1 MKKFNL
7 FFRTALCG
15 FICLLVANLAHAQ
28 QLSDQIHIHWRPAQ
42 TYAVDNQYSLQLILK
57 NNSNQVANLQNFDLW
72 FNSIFPIVDEKHT
85 GYELTDENG
94 NLFKVKFLQN
104 QTLQPQ
110 DSIVIDFKS
119 KYKMANASSIVNG
132 FYFQNAKNPNQYFPV
147 KNFHFVPI
155 TVPPVEN
162 KQFLAAVYDRNAEI
176 KQASSLLLLP
186 TPASLRKG
194 KGQLE
199 ISQQITYSIDPSFPD
214 ALQSL
219 QDFVFN
225 QPGFSFAPAEKG
237 KATIQIIKNAQ
248 LEKEAYSLDIS
259 QKAITIEASTDAGV
273 FYALQSINSLI
284 KVADQKADPSKI
296 ILPAVKI
303 DDKPRFG
310 YRGLMLDIARN
321 FKDTK
326 TIKKYID
333 IMAMYKLNTLHLH
346 FIDDEGWRIEIPSL
360 PELTEIGANRSPSFA
375 DGKSIQPAYG
385 SGGVS
390 SEKAFLSQADFIDL
404 LQYAQ
409 KRHIEIIPEIETPGH
424 ARASIKAMETRYNRL
439 MELGKPKEANQYLL
453 HDFEDQ
459 SIYNS
464 AQNWDDNV
472 MNVAL
477 PSVYTF
483 ISTVI
488 DDLKAMYVKA
498 GLTMKT
504 VSIGGDEVPNGV
516 WEKSPKIKQLMDSL
530 NFSSVNQVW
539 PYYVAKVYDLAN
551 KKGVNIAG
559 WEEIGMVN
567 QGNGMVVNKELASTT
582 MQLDVWNNVVGGGQE
597 DLAYRLANAG
607 YKTVFISSSNFYF
620 DMAWNNR
627 FDEPG
632 LVWASLIDLYQAY
645 SFLPESFFANINL
658 YAKGKAFDK
667 KHFNSSIRL
676 NEKGR
681 SNLIGVKGGLWSETI
696 LDEQRM
702 DYMAFPRFFA
712 LAERAWSPVR
722 SWESEVSFSKAK
734 IDKEY
739 GEFINRVGQEELP
752 KLDLGFE
759 GINYRL
765 PGIGVKLINSKLCAN
780 LEYPGFDIYY
790 STDGS
795 TPTKSSS
802 KYSEPIVYDP
812 STTYTFLVIHE
823 NGRAGNAQVY
833 SN

>member
-1 MKKFNL
+1 MKKFKL
-7 FFRTALCG
+7 FFRTVLCV
-15 FICLLVANLAHAQ
+15 FIGLFMVNLAQAQ
-28 QLSDQIHIHWRPAQ
+28 QLSDQIQIHWKPAKA
-42 TYAVDNQYSLQLILK
+42 YGLDNQYPLQLILK
-57 NNSNQVANLQNFDLW
+57 NNSSQVANFQNFDLW

-110 DSIVIDFKS
+110 DSIVVEFKS

-132 FYFQNAKNPNQYFPV
+132 FYFQNTNNPSQYFPV
-147 KNFHFVPI
+147 NHFYYDPIVVPYA
-155 TVPPVEN
+155 EN
-162 KQFLAAVYDRNAEI
+162 KQFLADVYDRNEEV
-176 KQASSLLLLP
+176 KQTSSLMLLP
-186 TPASLRKG
+186 TPASLKKG

-199 ISQQITYSIDPSFPD
+199 IAQQISYSIDSSFPD

-225 QPGFSFAPAEKG
+225 HPDFSFIPAENG
-237 KATIQIIKNAQ
+237 KSTIQINKNAK
-248 LEKEAYSLDIS
+248 LAKEAYFLDIS
-259 QKAITIEASTDAGV
+259 QKGITIEASTDAGL

-284 KVADQKADPSKI
+284 HVADQKADPSKL
-296 ILPAVKI
+296 ILPVVQI
-303 DDKPRFG
+303 SDQPRFG

-321 FKDTK
+321 FKGTK

-333 IMAMYKLNTLHLH
+333 IMSMYKLNTLHLH

-360 PELTEIGANRSPSFA
+360 PELTEVGANRSPTFA

-390 SEKAFLSQADFIDL
+390 SEKAFLSEADFIDL

-439 MELGKPKEANQYLL
+439 MKLGKPKEANQYLL

-464 AQNWDDNV
+464 AQNWNDNV

-488 DDLKAMYVKA
+488 DDLKAMYLKA

-530 NFSSVNQVW
+530 SFSSVHQVW
-539 PYYVAKVYDLAN
+539 PYYIAKVYDLAN

-607 YKTVFISSSNFYF
+607 YRTVFISSSNFYF

-667 KHFNSSIRL
+667 KHFNSSVRL
-676 NEKGR
+676 NEKGK

-712 LAERAWSPVR
+712 LAERAWSPIR
-722 SWESEVSFSKAK
+722 NWESEVSFSKAK

-739 GEFINRVGQEELP
+739 GEFINRVGEEELP
-752 KLDLGFE
+752 KLDQAFE

-765 PGIGVKLINSKLCAN
+765 PGIGVKLINSKLYAN
-780 LEYPGFDIYY
+780 LEYPGFEIYY
-790 STDGS
+790 STDGKI
-795 TPTKSSS
+795 PTKESS
-802 KYSEPIVYDP
+802 KYSGPIAYDS
-812 STTYTFLVIHE
+812 STTYTFVVIHE
-823 NGRAGNAQVY
+823 NGRTGNAQVY